1 MKMILTKAAA
11 PGRILIMETVVFA
24 ILISLFAGSDKSG
37 NESTVL
43 DLLSRT
49 IPVVFDQNRFSDLQ
63 PMERVDL
70 EEFLNLIRV
79 GKLSRHH
86 ARWYIELE
94 EDINE

>member
-1 MKMILTKAAA
+1 MWAN
-11 PGRILIMETVVFA
+11 MEAVVFTV
-24 ILISLFAGSDKSG
+24 LISLFAGSDKSG